1 MFAFLLGDRVTRFYA
16 CACMLNLSLIVGVAL
31 GEDIPRVTIA
41 THRFGGVQLMTVGID
56 GSDPQQLTNEPDG
69 ATQASWSPDG
79 TKVAYVAGAQYHGKI
94 KIMDADGKNARVL
107 LEEKSNQRTPQWSP
121 DGKRV
126 VFAMVANRNYD
137 IFSINVDGTDLKTLV
152 STPKFEADPAW
163 SPDGSKIAYVTA
175 ETNEF
180 PRLCVMNAD
189 GTDQKEV
196 LDHTLNVAVYPSWTS
211 DGKQITYGGP
221 DDEGKVQVMQ
231 VNVDGT
237 GNTLLTRGETPH
249 SYAAWSPDGQYL
261 AYVSDPGAESGD
273 LCIYDV
279 LSGEHRVALAGEVF
293 QQLFRDAR
301 PAWMPQYFLKHAQE
315 SGASN
320 K

>member
-1 MFAFLLGDRVTRFYA
+1 M
-16 CACMLNLSLIVGVAL
+16 LSLAL
-31 GEDIPRVTIA
+31 FGGITFGEEVPRVTIA
-41 THRFGGVQLMTVGID
+41 THRFGNVQLMTVGID

-107 LEEKSNQRTPQWSP
+107 LDGRSNQRTPQWSP
-121 DGKRV
+121 DGKRIAFSMLV
-126 VFAMVANRNYD
+126 NRNYD
-137 IFSINVDGTDLKTLV
+137 LFSIDVDGNDLKTLAD
-152 STPKFEADPAW
+152 SPKFEADPAW

-175 ETNEF
+175 ADGEY
-180 PRLCVMNAD
+180 PRLCLMNAD

-221 DDEGKVQVMQ
+221 DEEGKVQVMQ

-237 GNTLLTRGETPH
+237 GNTMLTRGATPH

-261 AYVSDPGAESGD
+261 TYVSDPGAESGD

-279 LSGEHRVALAGEVF
+279 LTGEHRVALAGEVF

-301 PAWMPQYFLKHAQE
+301 PAWAPQYFLKQAKN
-315 SGASN
+315 SDASA